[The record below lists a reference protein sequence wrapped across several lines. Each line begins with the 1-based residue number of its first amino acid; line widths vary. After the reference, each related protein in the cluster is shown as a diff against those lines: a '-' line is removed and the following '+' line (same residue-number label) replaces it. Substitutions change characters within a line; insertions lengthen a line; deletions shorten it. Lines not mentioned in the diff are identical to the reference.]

1 MSNTNTNFEIT
12 GILLGKEISKRK
24 TPQEKIA
31 IIQLIMEPG
40 MNISHVAH
48 LRIIQPSCCLNGRS
62 NIRKERFTAVVARE
76 EVVSSPELATALK
89 QVREL
94 QRSQLLQ

>member
-48 LRIIQPSCCLNGRS
+48 LRIIQPSYCLNGRS
-62 NIRKERFTAVVARE
+62 NIRKED
-76 EVVSSPELATALK
+76 SLPLWPERKSCPPLNSLP
-89 QVREL
+89 L
-94 QRSQLLQ
+94 